1 MDEETKTFMRGLM
14 GEFTGNLQSS
24 IDALGVQMGA
34 ISAWKPELESKVADL
49 QSAVGELQRS
59 SRAYQPHVTI
69 DIPPAP
75 STVPVGTGKV
85 TAADLGMTLLGAV
98 PGQSG
103 HGVAP
108 SIRGSPSGFFGSPA
122 APPATG
128 PTVTPFS
135 GGLAFPLVNPNVAMS
150 SGAVLGAPAQA
161 IPAMGF
167 PRFDGENPRLWRTMC
182 EQYFHMYS
190 VDRSYWLSMATLNFS
205 TSAAI
210 WL

>member
-1 MDEETKTFMRGLM
+1 MDEETKIFMRGLM

-34 ISAWKPELESKVADL
+34 LTAWKPELETKVADL
-49 QSAVGELQRS
+49 QSAVGELQRVS
-59 SRAYQPHVTI
+59 WAYQPHVTI

-75 STVPVGTGKV
+75 STVPVGAGKV
-85 TAADLGMTLLGAV
+85 TAADLGTALLGAV

-135 GGLAFPLVNPNVAMS
+135 GGLAFPLVNPNVAMG
-150 SGAVLGAPAQA
+150 SGGLLGAPAQA

-167 PRFDGENPRLWRTMC
+167 PHFDGENPRLWRTMC
-182 EQYFHMYS
+182 EQYFSH
-190 VDRSYWLSMATLNFS
+190 VLCR
-205 TSAAI
+205 
-210 WL
+210 